1 MTNPRFKRITPIITP
16 LMMPLLLVASFAQ
29 SGCSTASSNGD
40 SEVSEDLDGSGESE
54 LSQELSADSLDAPT
68 GDASTDV
75 ASADSDTS
83 AIAAEELSLDSDLG
97 APAGTGTDD
106 IPVVS
111 DADAAL
117 TQQLAKEDLTDT
129 GNFDLDAAE
138 SAPPAAQAPEPLV
151 SNEPAIDMSPVAEPS
166 AAEVGSTANA
176 TNGDQVNIT
185 NLKYVSRKGG
195 GTVVIETSAPATY
208 HTREV
213 SSQNQVVVEIE
224 NAILPAKLKRPFVTK
239 DFNQSIASMNAYQDP
254 GSTTARVVIQFKTPQ
269 AASVQQTGNVL
280 TVAAGGAAGDEY
292 VDGSANSAQAANANS
307 GDGDE
312 GFDDGSSVASSSGG
326 GGGASDPRILPSS
339 ATDPTG
345 FDNTRFYGRPISI
358 EVRDTAVRD
367 VINVIA
373 EQSGANI
380 VLAGEVDG
388 NISLKLR
395 QVPWDQAL
403 LIVMKTRGL
412 GYVRQGSIL
421 RVAPYDNLQKEVESA
436 RKVAEAQKAAEP
448 LRVKVIPVGYAK
460 VDGLDKQ
467 ITPFLTK
474 ERGRIVADIRTNSL
488 IVTDTVDV
496 LARIS
501 NLVKAIDT
509 PPLQVLI
516 EGKVVEAREVF
527 KREVGINWGWSGQ
540 EVDVGGGKFLSNNF
554 GISPGNLMQGSG
566 ASGGVSLG
574 TLDIFGDLAAQ
585 LRLFE
590 MEDIVHV
597 ISSPRVVVL
606 NNEAANIVQSS
617 NIPVAQ
623 VNQSA
628 GVAVTSTI
636 YQPIEMKLDVT
647 PQVTSESDII
657 LNVAIKREFAGNT
670 ANPPDINKREAKTK
684 VLVRNGQ
691 TAVIGGVY
699 QADTSEGEAGVP
711 WLRKLPVFG
720 WLFKQKTM
728 DNNKS
733 EMLVF
738 ITPRILNADTAIQ
751 KENTL

>member
-1 MTNPRFKRITPIITP
+1 MAAEELRMTNPRFMRMKFIAPYLAPIVLIATTG
-16 LMMPLLLVASFAQ
+16 LTQVS
-29 SGCSTASSNGD
+29 CSTAGSDGD
-40 SEVSEDLDGSGESE
+40 SEMAEDLDAAGGDSE
-54 LSQELSADSLDAPT
+54 LAQELGTETSAPETLDSV
-68 GDASTDV
+68 GDSTADV
-75 ASADSDTS
+75 A
-83 AIAAEELSLDSDLG
+83 AEDLSLDGEVAATTDD
-97 APAGTGTDD
+97 AAGT
-106 IPVVS
+106 S

-117 TQQLAKEDLTDT
+117 TQQLAQEDLTDT
-129 GNFDLDAAE
+129 GGFDLDAAE
-138 SAPPAAQAPEPLV
+138 AKAPAPQAAEPLV

-166 AAEVGSTANA
+166 ASEVAAPIPMQAS
-176 TNGDQVNIT
+176 GDQVTIT
-185 NLKYVSRKGG
+185 NLKYVSKKGG
-195 GTVVIETSAPATY
+195 GTVLIETSAPATY

-213 SSQNQVVVEIE
+213 SSQNQVVIEID
-224 NAILPAKLKRPFVTK
+224 NAILPGKLKRPFNTK
-239 DFNQSIASMNAYQDP
+239 DFNQSIASMNAYQEP

-280 TVAAGGAAGDEY
+280 TVAANGAAGDEY
-292 VDGSANSAQAANANS
+292 VDASGNSAQASRAGS
-307 GDGDE
+307 EDGD
-312 GFDDGSSVASSSGG
+312 DGTDVASAGG
-326 GGGASDPRILPSS
+326 DASDQRILPSS

-345 FDNTRFYGRPISI
+345 FDNTRFYGKPISI

-367 VINVIA
+367 VINLIA

-421 RVAPYDNLQKEVESA
+421 RVAPYDNLQKEVDSA

-460 VDGLDKQ
+460 VEGLDKQ

-474 ERGRIVADIRTNSL
+474 ERGRVVSDVRTNSL

-496 LARIS
+496 LARIT

-527 KREVGINWGWSGQ
+527 QREIGINWGWEGQ
-540 EVDVGGGKFLSNNF
+540 DTDIGGGRFIGNNF
-554 GISPGNLMQGSG
+554 RVNPGLLSQGSG
-566 ASGGVSLG
+566 ASGGMSLG
-574 TLDIFGDLAAQ
+574 TLDIFGDLTAQ
-585 LRLFE
+585 LRLYE
-590 MEDIVHV
+590 MEDAVHV

-617 NIPVAQ
+617 NIPIPTTTVT
-623 VNQSA
+623 A
-628 GVAVTSTI
+628 GTPVTSTS
-636 YQPIEMKLDVT
+636 YQAIEMKLDVT

-657 LNVAIKREFAGNT
+657 LNVAIKREFAGNVGS
-670 ANPPDINKREAKTK
+670 PPDINKREAKTK

-699 QADTSEGEAGVP
+699 QADTSESERGVP
-711 WLRKLPVFG
+711 WLRKLPVLG
-720 WLFKQKTM
+720 WLFKQKQM
-728 DNNKS
+728 NNNKS

-738 ITPRILNADTAIQ
+738 ITPRILNADTALQ

>member
-1 MTNPRFKRITPIITP
+1 MF
-16 LMMPLLLVASFAQ
+16 F
-29 SGCSTASSNGD
+29 
-40 SEVSEDLDGSGESE
+40 
-54 LSQELSADSLDAPT
+54 
-68 GDASTDV
+68 
-75 ASADSDTS
+75 
-83 AIAAEELSLDSDLG
+83 
-97 APAGTGTDD
+97 
-106 IPVVS
+106 
-111 DADAAL
+111 
-117 TQQLAKEDLTDT
+117 
-129 GNFDLDAAE
+129 
-138 SAPPAAQAPEPLV
+138 
-151 SNEPAIDMSPVAEPS
+151 
-166 AAEVGSTANA
+166 
-176 TNGDQVNIT
+176 
-185 NLKYVSRKGG
+185 
-195 GTVVIETSAPATY
+195 
-208 HTREV
+208 
-213 SSQNQVVVEIE
+213 
-224 NAILPAKLKRPFVTK
+224 
-239 DFNQSIASMNAYQDP
+239 
-254 GSTTARVVIQFKTPQ
+254 
-269 AASVQQTGNVL
+269 
-280 TVAAGGAAGDEY
+280 
-292 VDGSANSAQAANANS
+292 
-307 GDGDE
+307 
-312 GFDDGSSVASSSGG
+312 
-326 GGGASDPRILPSS
+326 
-339 ATDPTG
+339 
-345 FDNTRFYGRPISI
+345 
-358 EVRDTAVRD
+358 
-367 VINVIA
+367 
-373 EQSGANI
+373 
-380 VLAGEVDG
+380 
-388 NISLKLR
+388 
-395 QVPWDQAL
+395 
-403 LIVMKTRGL
+403 
-412 GYVRQGSIL
+412 
-421 RVAPYDNLQKEVESA
+421 A